1 MSLQVDLA
9 HLMIKIGVAM
19 DFDAETALSNSGN
32 AKKMTFLTEH
42 VMMYS
47 HNSNS
52 NQFNLL
58 RKDKI

>member
-42 VMMYS
+42 VMMHS

-52 NQFNLL
+52 NQFKLL

>member
-52 NQFNLL
+52 NQFKLL

>member
-19 DFDAETALSNSGN
+19 DFDAETALSNSGY

-52 NQFNLL
+52 NQFKLL
-58 RKDKI
+58 RKVKI

>member
-1 MSLQVDLA
+1 
-9 HLMIKIGVAM
+9 MIKIGVAM

-52 NQFNLL
+52 NQFKLL